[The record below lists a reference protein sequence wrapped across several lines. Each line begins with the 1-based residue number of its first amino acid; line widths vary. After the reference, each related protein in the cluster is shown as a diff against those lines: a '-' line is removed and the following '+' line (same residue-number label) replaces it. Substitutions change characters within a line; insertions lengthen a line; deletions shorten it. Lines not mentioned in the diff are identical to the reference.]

1 MKKLASWYLNL
12 KERDR
17 TLFILGMFSLFIFLC
32 LVPLFFFYEI
42 QGYSYPLG
50 WILGSIFSLLAY
62 YSIDYQSKALGN
74 NGKMSLVLL
83 LNGARTLGYLL
94 ILLLGAICTFKKE
107 WFGGFD
113 AFSFYTSAASLIPMP
128 FILLILSFSKKKEA
142 KVHKSEEIE

>member
-1 MKKLASWYLNL
+1 MTTWYLYL

-17 TLFILGMFSLFIFLC
+17 TLFILGIFSLFIFLC

-50 WILGSIFSLLAY
+50 WLLGSIFSLIAY

-83 LNGARTLGYLL
+83 LNGLRTLGYLL

-107 WFGGFD
+107 LFGGFD
-113 AFSFYTSAASLIPMP
+113 AFSFYTCAASLITMP
-128 FILLILSFSKKKEA
+128 FILLILSFCKKKES